1 VDALERIR
9 KRVEAKRGDMIELQR
24 TLTAVP
30 ALGPQNGGTG
40 EWEKARALLSR
51 LPALGF
57 PTHEAYPSPD
67 PSVPEG
73 SRPNIVV
80 TLPGRSSAR
89 TFWVMTHLDIVP
101 PGEPSLW
108 KSDPYTMVAD
118 GDRLIGRGVEDNQQ
132 GLVSSVFA
140 AAALREEGL
149 APACTVKLLFV
160 SDEET
165 GSEHGIRFLLGATS
179 LFGPA
184 DSALVPDGGSSDGAE
199 IEIAEKSLLWLRFT
213 THGRQCH
220 ASVPHRGVN
229 AFAAASHLVVRLG
242 ELSSVF
248 GGEDT
253 LFDPPVST
261 FTPTKKEANVPN
273 VNTIPGED
281 VFYLDCRILPRV
293 ETDDVLAQIRRVVE
307 GIQKEFGV
315 TVDIQAVQRTSSPPT
330 PRDAPVVGSLSRAI
344 ASIYGIEGRIVG
356 IGGGTVGAFLRS
368 RGIPTVVWARLEETA
383 HMPNEYCLVSNM
395 IGDCAVMAAV
405 MWEGGG

>member
-1 VDALERIR
+1 
-9 KRVEAKRGDMIELQR
+9 
-24 TLTAVP
+24 
-30 ALGPQNGGTG
+30 
-40 EWEKARALLSR
+40 
-51 LPALGF
+51 
-57 PTHEAYPSPD
+57 
-67 PSVPEG
+67 
-73 SRPNIVV
+73 
-80 TLPGRSSAR
+80 
-89 TFWVMTHLDIVP
+89 
-101 PGEPSLW
+101 
-108 KSDPYTMVAD
+108 
-118 GDRLIGRGVEDNQQ
+118 
-132 GLVSSVFA
+132 
-140 AAALREEGL
+140 
-149 APACTVKLLFV
+149 
-160 SDEET
+160 
-165 GSEHGIRFLLGATS
+165 
-179 LFGPA
+179 
-184 DSALVPDGGSSDGAE
+184 
-199 IEIAEKSLLWLRFT
+199 
-213 THGRQCH
+213 
-220 ASVPHRGVN
+220 
-229 AFAAASHLVVRLG
+229 
-242 ELSSVF
+242 
-248 GGEDT
+248 
-253 LFDPPVST
+253 VST